1 MTGAGGKLTPNGSCF
16 IQSLSCQ
23 GGIARTQGQDKKV
36 GHPNFKLHALY
47 MSCAR
52 LTELS
57 SQGPLMALALASKH
71 S

>member
-1 MTGAGGKLTPNGSCF
+1 MFYSEF
-16 IQSLSCQ
+16 VLS
-23 GGIARTQGQDKKV
+23 GGIARTQRQDKKV

>member
-1 MTGAGGKLTPNGSCF
+1 MFYSEFVLP
-16 IQSLSCQ
+16 
-23 GGIARTQGQDKKV
+23 GGIARTQRQDKV